1 MKAREK
7 RRRRKERK
15 ARQRARWR
23 EAFEHAVDLLP
34 EWSSNDSWTSWLSVR
49 PMTEEELA
57 RYR

>member
-23 EAFEHAVDLLP
+23 DAFAHAIDLLP
-34 EWSSNDSWTSWLSVR
+34 EWSSNDSWQAWLKVE
-49 PMTEEELA
+49 PMRGERE
-57 RYR
+57 